1 MISQAMKLQLTRP
14 LVFFDLE
21 TTGLNIGTDRIV
33 EICYYKIFPDREPEE
48 NCIRVKPT
56 QVLLGQEVQMHI
68 PEEAS
73 AVHHITDED
82 VKDCPTFREIAED
95 VANVFRGADIA
106 GYNSNHYDVP
116 LLAEEFLRA
125 GVQIDLKKSRMIDA
139 FTIFQ
144 KHEPRN
150 LTAAYKF
157 YCQKDL
163 EGAHSANADTLA
175 TYEVLMA
182 QLERYDDVPAT
193 VDELHK
199 YTSGNTP
206 CADFAGRIGYDKE
219 GVEIF
224 NFGKYKGMRVEDVF
238 RRDPGYY
245 GWLQN
250 TDFPQYTK
258 NVFTRIYLD
267 VRK

>member
-1 MISQAMKLQLTRP
+1 MKLSLTRP

-21 TTGLNIGTDRIV
+21 TTGLNIGIDRIV
-33 EICYYKIFPDREPEE
+33 EISYYKVFPDNQVREA
-48 NCIRVKPT
+48 CIRVKPT

-68 PEEAS
+68 PDEAA
-73 AVHHITDED
+73 AVHGIHDED
-82 VKDCPTFREIAED
+82 VADCPTFKEIAPELAD
-95 VANVFRGADIA
+95 VFRDSDIA
-106 GYNSNHYDVP
+106 GYNSNHFDVP

-125 GVQIDLKKSRMIDA
+125 GVEIDLKKSRMIDA

-157 YCQKDL
+157 YCGKDL
-163 EGAHSANADTLA
+163 ENAHSANADTMA
-175 TYEVLMA
+175 TYEVLLA
-182 QLERYDDVPAT
+182 QLDKYDDVPHT
-193 VDELHK
+193 VEELHS
-199 YTSGNTP
+199 YTAGSTP
-206 CADFAGRIGYDKE
+206 YADFAGRIAYDKD

-224 NFGKYKGMRVEDVF
+224 NFGKYKGMRIADVF
-238 RRDPGYY
+238 RRDTGYY
-245 GWLQN
+245 GWLQS

-267 VRK
+267 LRK